1 MTVGSGI
8 GPDLLTPDGKAGAL
22 AGSCLRTYRRW
33 GIAPRPEDVC
43 VPANRRGHCSSP
55 LCGAGTD
62 PAAHRSVV

>member
-43 VPANRRGHCSSP
+43 VPANRPAKCNSP
-55 LCGAGTD
+55 G
-62 PAAHRSVV
+62 

>member
-33 GIAPRPEDVC
+33 GIAPRPENVT
-43 VPANRRGHCSSP
+43 P
-55 LCGAGTD
+55 L
-62 PAAHRSVV
+62 HREATMDT